1 MYSTNSL
8 YVQLYIQEVKK
19 FFEYLM
25 SNIFIV
31 IESLVTNY
39 LALQDWII
47 YTKNVILIFVLN
59 LFIMWTSYNTNP
71 FTLNVNLYSNTATG
85 FW

>member
-19 FFEYLM
+19 NLEYLM

-31 IESLVTNY
+31 IESLMTNY

-59 LFIMWTSYNTNP
+59 LFIMWTTVVIS
-71 FTLNVNLYSNTATG
+71 LLLLL
-85 FW
+85 

>member
-19 FFEYLM
+19 NFEYLI

>member
-19 FFEYLM
+19 KFEYLI

-59 LFIMWTSYNTNP
+59 LFIMWTII
-71 FTLNVNLYSNTATG
+71 TLILLL
-85 FW
+85 

>member
-19 FFEYLM
+19 FFEYLI

-59 LFIMWTSYNTNP
+59 LFIMWTII
-71 FTLNVNLYSNTATG
+71 TLILLL
-85 FW
+85 

>member
-19 FFEYLM
+19 NFEYLM

>member
-31 IESLVTNY
+31 IESLVTNN
-39 LALQDWII
+39 
-47 YTKNVILIFVLN
+47 TKNVILIFVLN
-59 LFIMWTSYNTNP
+59 LFIMWASYNTNP

>member
-8 YVQLYIQEVKK
+8 YVQLYIQEENF

-59 LFIMWTSYNTNP
+59 LFIMWASYNTNP

>member
-31 IESLVTNY
+31 IERLVTNY